1 MSVSSEEQIQI
12 QVMIDNLPEEE
23 LSNIYKTTDEGLRY
37 SSAIL
42 DYRPFTNEEDHD
54 TDLAIEVLV
63 RIEERQ
69 NQKQS
74 WLFRY
79 KRRQSLILKYFS
91 KPILEVSKKSN
102 KFEMTRSWYLIFVIV
117 FLAIFN
123 LVDNPLVEVYGYTI
137 YFIFRIV
144 ALSIFG
150 IATYYRYKNAALDN
164 KTFYIA
170 GGALIASIFFGVFLW
185 ALIIVGLYYKSET
198 KVALAKLH

>member
-1 MSVSSEEQIQI
+1 
-12 QVMIDNLPEEE
+12 
-23 LSNIYKTTDEGLRY
+23 
-37 SSAIL
+37 
-42 DYRPFTNEEDHD
+42 
-54 TDLAIEVLV
+54 
-63 RIEERQ
+63 
-69 NQKQS
+69 
-74 WLFRY
+74 
-79 KRRQSLILKYFS
+79 
-91 KPILEVSKKSN
+91 
-102 KFEMTRSWYLIFVIV
+102 MTRLWYLIFVIV
-117 FLAIFN
+117 FLVIFN

-150 IATYYRYKNAALDN
+150 VATYYRYKDAALDD